1 MAQTVQD
8 QVIAIIAEQAIMEPS
23 EIKLDSTLEALGMDS
38 LGLVEAVFAIEETFD
53 VHVPFNANNPTES
66 QFDISSVQS
75 IIRAVE
81 GLVAGNEN

>member
-1 MAQTVQD
+1 MAQTVHD

-23 EIKLDSTLEALGMDS
+23 EIKLDATLEALGIDS

-53 VHVPFNANNPTES
+53 VHVPFNANNPTGS
-66 QFDISSVQS
+66 QFDVFNVQS

-81 GLVAGNEN
+81 GLVAGRK

>member
-23 EIKLDSTLEALGMDS
+23 EVELGATLEDLGIDS

-66 QFDISSVQS
+66 QFDITNVQS

-81 GLVAGNEN
+81 GLVSGEK